1 MTVYSVACR
10 LLDLNTTRCSDYANR
25 LEKMPT
31 CHALTPN
38 NVPQYT
44 WLPKT
49 CAYRRVHLGKPLPE
63 WHPLLTGNRN
73 EMRKR
78 GEKVGTFALSRND
91 VNKRQMDR
99 PVPLGKAPPE
109 CHPHPTGHRNEMR
122 KRGEKVG
129 PFALSRN
136 DVNKRQMERHVL
148 KERQL
153 KK

>member
-1 MTVYSVACR
+1 MRERFWERYSLGELNQKEWEALCDGCGKCCLKRVVKDNHMTVYSVACR

-91 VNKRQMDR
+91 VNKRQM
-99 PVPLGKAPPE
+99 
-109 CHPHPTGHRNEMR
+109 
-122 KRGEKVG
+122 
-129 PFALSRN
+129 
-136 DVNKRQMERHVL
+136 ERHVL